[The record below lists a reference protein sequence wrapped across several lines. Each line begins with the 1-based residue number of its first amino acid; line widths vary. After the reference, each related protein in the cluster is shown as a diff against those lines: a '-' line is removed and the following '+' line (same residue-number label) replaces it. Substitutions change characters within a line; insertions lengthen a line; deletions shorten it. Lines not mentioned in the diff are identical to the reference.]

1 MRRLKKKIFLGIFGG
16 TVLLL
21 GAVRLAFPDVAQPI
35 GSDETTTV
43 KSADLTREVA
53 KLNVDSLPT
62 KHVEFEEQS
71 KVADSATQSVS
82 PNPPAKWHP
91 VRSVHSYAACFP
103 DLQDVQIVAAKQ
115 WGVSPV
121 RDREEAEKR
130 RNELVYVGASPFF
143 CIDNNMRYSIPYLV
157 PRASHL
163 LSTIGRNYLDSLYVK
178 GIPLH
183 RIIVSSVLRTEA
195 DVTRLRRRNPNAT
208 EQSCHRFGTT
218 FDICYNRFSTV
229 SPPDGPQRRT
239 VRNDTL
245 KWVLSEV
252 LRDIREKELCYIK
265 YEVKQACFHIT
276 VR

>member
-1 MRRLKKKIFLGIFGG
+1 
-16 TVLLL
+16 
-21 GAVRLAFPDVAQPI
+21 
-35 GSDETTTV
+35 
-43 KSADLTREVA
+43 
-53 KLNVDSLPT
+53 
-62 KHVEFEEQS
+62 
-71 KVADSATQSVS
+71 
-82 PNPPAKWHP
+82 
-91 VRSVHSYAACFP
+91 
-103 DLQDVQIVAAKQ
+103 
-115 WGVSPV
+115 
-121 RDREEAEKR
+121 
-130 RNELVYVGASPFF
+130 
-143 CIDNNMRYSIPYLV
+143 MRYSIPYLV

-195 DVTRLRRRNPNAT
+195 DVARLRRRNPNAT

>member
-1 MRRLKKKIFLGIFGG
+1 MRRLKKKLFLGSFGLILG
-16 TVLLL
+16 TLTIVRACYPEVRGTRHMASAEENELLA
-21 GAVRLAFPDVAQPI
+21 GTPDTV
-35 GSDETTTV
+35 ETA
-43 KSADLTREVA
+43 SADSSLTQIQSQKPISTPVQQRDA
-53 KLNVDSLPT
+53 TLATDSF
-62 KHVEFEEQS
+62 KY
-71 KVADSATQSVS
+71 
-82 PNPPAKWHP
+82 HP
-91 VRSVHSYAACFP
+91 IKSVRSYKDCFP

-195 DVTRLRRRNPNAT
+195 DVARLRRRNPNAT